1 MIRRKFIGLMTLA
14 SAGSMLAHETVE
26 AAEQKTV
33 TYRISGF
40 TCVTCA
46 VGLETL
52 LQKERGVVW
61 AKTSYPNNT
70 ATITYHLKLTSESSL
85 VEFIESAGFKAE
97 KEV

>member
-1 MIRRKFIGLMTLA
+1 MIRRKFIGLMALA
-14 SAGSMLAHETVE
+14 GAGSMVALETVDNV
-26 AAEQKTV
+26 EQKTV

-61 AKTSYPNNT
+61 AKASYPSST
-70 ATITYHLKLTSESSL
+70 ATITYHPKLTSESSL
-85 VEFIESAGFKAE
+85 VKFIESAGFKAE
-97 KEV
+97 EEV